1 MGEAAVTGLNVGEKV
16 RVHYTEGLPPFEY
29 TLDVEVTAIC
39 SFDEFKG
46 RVERVFAVDG
56 PGAPGEI
63 TGGHILIL
71 KGQEKTF
78 KTVDIR

>member
-1 MGEAAVTGLNVGEKV
+1 MTGLNVGDKIKV
-16 RVHYTEGLPPFEY
+16 RYTEGQPAFEY
-29 TLDVEVTAIC
+29 TIDVEVTAIC
-39 SFDEFKG
+39 SLDEFKG

-71 KGQEKTF
+71 KGHEKTF